1 MSRRSQAAA
10 RQRQGAK
17 KPGKLP
23 RKKAR
28 ALPPLSIT
36 YPDAAGIDIGAS
48 SHFVAVS
55 GSRDAEPVR
64 EFAAF
69 TDDLQRL
76 VQWLRDC
83 RITAVAMES
92 TGVYWIPLYELLEA
106 SGFEVHLVN
115 AHHVKG

>member
-1 MSRRSQAAA
+1 MSKPTQAVRNAPRRKRANT
-10 RQRQGAK
+10 
-17 KPGKLP
+17 PGKAP
-23 RKKAR
+23 RKKAA
-28 ALPPLSIT
+28 ALSPLSIT
-36 YPDAAGIDIGAS
+36 YPDAAGIDIGAN

-83 RITAVAMES
+83 HVTAVAMES
-92 TGVYWIPLYELLEA
+92 TGVYWIPLYEMLEA
-106 SGFEVHLVN
+106 AGFE
-115 AHHVKG
+115 